1 MNKGNKNISI
11 NGISDPI
18 SLSTYE
24 SNNKLKIKKQTIN
37 EYNKLINIYNI
48 KNEEFINLQNK
59 YKQLKQKLYKKYN
72 ELKLNKNEYDRV
84 KNVNLNIKKLI
95 IQNINI
101 NQ

>member
-72 ELKLNKNEYDRV
+72 ELKSNKNEYDHI

>member
-59 YKQLKQKLYKKYN
+59 YKQLKIKLNKKYN
-72 ELKLNKNEYDRV
+72 ELILNKNEYNHI

>member
-72 ELKLNKNEYDRV
+72 ELKLNKNEYDHV

>member
-72 ELKLNKNEYDRV
+72 ELKLNKNEYDHI

>member
-72 ELKLNKNEYDRV
+72 ELKLNKNEYERI

-95 IQNINI
+95 NQNINI

>member
-72 ELKLNKNEYDRV
+72 ELKLNKNEYERI

-101 NQ
+101 N

>member
-72 ELKLNKNEYDRV
+72 DLKLNKNEYDHI

>member
-72 ELKLNKNEYDRV
+72 ELKLNKNEYERI

>member
-1 MNKGNKNISI
+1 MNKGNKKISI
-11 NGISDPI
+11 NWISDPI

-72 ELKLNKNEYDRV
+72 ELKLNKNEYERI

>member
-72 ELKLNKNEYDRV
+72 DLKLNKNEYDHI

-101 NQ
+101 NR

>member
-48 KNEEFINLQNK
+48 KNEEFINLKNK

>member
-72 ELKLNKNEYDRV
+72 ELKSNKNEYAHI

>member
-24 SNNKLKIKKQTIN
+24 SNNKLKIEKQTIN

-72 ELKLNKNEYDRV
+72 ELKLNKNEYDHI